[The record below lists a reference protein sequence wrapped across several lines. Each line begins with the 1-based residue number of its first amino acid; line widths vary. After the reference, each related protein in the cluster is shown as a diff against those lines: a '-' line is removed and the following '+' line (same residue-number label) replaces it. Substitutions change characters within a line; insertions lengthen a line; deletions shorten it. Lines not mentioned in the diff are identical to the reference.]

1 MRPITPPPIS
11 TMWVPIKL
19 HWIILNHVK
28 SQFPQVLSN
37 FSPFFWPWGER
48 PCHGPLRSFSS
59 PVPRSPSAP
68 LGPRCQSP
76 GRWGSAPEAQRWR
89 NLGICFCQISSDCW
103 PSCWC
108 FKSYWL
114 LLCLKLLT
122 WFNMFDNNIT
132 WLFKGIIMSS
142 VFNSSAVKVD
152 KDGTTLCADLFLEN
166 TSNI

>member
-1 MRPITPPPIS
+1 MRPITPPLIS

-76 GRWGSAPEAQRWR
+76 GRWGSAPEAQWWR
-89 NLGICFCQISSDCW
+89 NLILSDILRLLTVLLM
-103 PSCWC
+103 
-108 FKSYWL
+108 FQVWL
-114 LLCLKLLT
+114 LLRLKLLT